1 MANIHFIG
9 GEKGGVGKSL
19 TARVLAQY
27 FIDRQLPFIGFDT
40 DRSHGALMRFYADFA
55 SPVAVDRAE
64 ALDTIVETAASNRE
78 QRVLVD
84 LAAQTHETLAQWMDE
99 VSLLT
104 VAAEEG
110 LQITYWHVMDS
121 GKDSADL
128 LGKLLDR
135 FGGGLR
141 YVLVRNQVRGSD
153 FSILEKSG
161 HQARAI
167 ALGAQ
172 VVTLKKLSEGA
183 LLKIDDANSSFW
195 KASVA
200 GGGLGLLDRQRLKT
214 WLADVYREIDT
225 VGV

>member
-1 MANIHFIG
+1 
-9 GEKGGVGKSL
+9 
-19 TARVLAQY
+19 
-27 FIDRQLPFIGFDT
+27 
-40 DRSHGALMRFYADFA
+40 
-55 SPVAVDRAE
+55 
-64 ALDTIVETAASNRE
+64 
-78 QRVLVD
+78 
-84 LAAQTHETLAQWMDE
+84 MDE
-99 VSLLT
+99 SGVLNLADEMA
-104 VAAEEG
+104 VP
-110 LQITYWHVMDS
+110 IFYWHVMDS

-141 YVLVRNQVRGSD
+141 YVLVRNQVRGND

-167 ALGAQ
+167 ELGAQ
-172 VVTLKKLSEGA
+172 VITLKKLSESA

-214 WLADVYREIDT
+214 WLADVYREIDS

>member
-27 FIDRQLPFIGFDT
+27 FIDRQLPFVGFDT

-64 ALDTIVETAASNRE
+64 ALDTIVETAASNPE

-84 LAAQTHETLAQWMDE
+84 LAAQTHETLAQWMEE
-99 VSLLT
+99 VSLMT

-110 LQITYWHVMDS
+110 LQLTYWHVMDS

-135 FGGGLR
+135 FGSGLR
-141 YVLVRNQVRGSD
+141 YVLVRNQVRGTD

-161 HQARAI
+161 QQARALE
-167 ALGAQ
+167 LGAQ
-172 VVTLKKLSEGA
+172 IVTLKKLSEGA

-195 KASVA
+195 KATTP

-214 WLADVYREIDT
+214 WLADVYREIDK